1 MDKPLSPAA
10 IIFAIVGGSIQLVM
24 GFFALFSGL
33 IAPPWGVAVLIGV
46 WVVLTVWGLR
56 RWRSG
61 PRFTIGIPL
70 LMVAFWFAFL
80 TFGDLVLGWT
90 A

>member
-1 MDKPLSPAA
+1 MRESLSPAA
-10 IIFAIVGGSIQLVM
+10 IIFAIVGGGIHLVM
-24 GFFALFSGL
+24 GFFVVFSGL
-33 IAPPWGVAVLIGV
+33 LAPPWGVAVLVTV
-46 WVVLTVWGLR
+46 WVGLTLWGVR

-61 PRFTIGIPL
+61 PSITMGLPL

>member
-1 MDKPLSPAA
+1 MQDKLSPTAM
-10 IIFAIVGGSIQLVM
+10 IFAFVGGGIQVVM
-24 GFFALFSGL
+24 GFFVTFSGL
-33 IAPPWGVAVLIGV
+33 IAPPWGVGVLIVAWLG
-46 WVVLTVWGLR
+46 LTIWMIR
-56 RWRSG
+56 SWRNG
-61 PRFTIGIPL
+61 PRITMGIPL